1 MSSADAVTA
10 EHALFDDTLGCDV
23 TLPVLFAAGKAV
35 TRPGSAEMLLRSV
48 ALVEDSRS
56 SDDGDERSDGSA
68 QLQRLEARMDLALVL
83 LGRLL
88 QQSSP
93 GLPQRTLRWSRHG
106 LRLDLEQATGLSP
119 GVQGVVQ
126 LQPADWLP
134 DHIELPATLL
144 AEQPH
149 ADGSQVWLRFT
160 GLSDN
165 LNAAVER
172 HLFRLHRR
180 QIADSRR
187 NRELPFS

>member
-1 MSSADAVTA
+1 MSHDGAAAA
-10 EHALFDDTLGCDV
+10 EGTLFDDTLSCDV
-23 TLPVLFAAGKAV
+23 VVPVQFTAGARV
-35 TRPGSAEMLLRSV
+35 ARPGTSEMLLRSV

-56 SDDGDERSDGSA
+56 SDDGDERSDTSA

-88 QQSSP
+88 QQANP
-93 GLPQRTLRWSRHG
+93 ALPVRAVRWSRHG
-106 LRLDLEQATGLSP
+106 LRLDLGQTTTLAP
-119 GVQGVVQ
+119 GSAGVIQ

-134 DHIELPATLL
+134 DHIELPATVL
-144 AEQPH
+144 AEAPH
-149 ADGSQVWLRFT
+149 EGGSRLWLGFT
-160 GLSDN
+160 GLGDN

-187 NRELPFS
+187 NR